1 MRWGEA
7 KPHLARLLAE
17 GRLDDDEP
25 IVLKFP
31 RKEARKRIRN
41 TEARKRVCW
50 VSTPENFSLW
60 HQARSYVIDSVGGNP
75 VIADK
80 LAAEFLLKVP
90 AETWRAIEKAGD
102 SEA

>member
-7 KPHLARLLAE
+7 KTHLRTLLAE
-17 GRLDDDEP
+17 DRLPDDEP

-41 TEARKRVCW
+41 TEKKSRVIF
-50 VSTPENFSLW
+50 VTTPENY
-60 HQARSYVIDSVGGNP
+60 QAFHAARAHVIEATGNP
-75 VIADK
+75 TIADK
-80 LAAEFLLKVP
+80 LISEVIYAMP
-90 AETWRAIEKAGD
+90 AETWRKFMEAGD